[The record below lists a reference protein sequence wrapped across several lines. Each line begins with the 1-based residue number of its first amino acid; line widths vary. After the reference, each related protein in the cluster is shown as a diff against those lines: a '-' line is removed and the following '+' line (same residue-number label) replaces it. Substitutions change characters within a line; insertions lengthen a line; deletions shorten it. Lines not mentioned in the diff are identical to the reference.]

1 MKIRV
6 FLWNDFHSDSC
17 FSFFKFCS
25 ECFHKLWLHLFKCL
39 SEWSSQARLHVR
51 AGVRPRSPS
60 SSPLSNSPHP
70 PPQAR
75 GPRVHEQFS
84 LQLLCVAKLC
94 PPTFQR
100 QITLYSPV
108 VGRRRRVLSPLILAP
123 WNLQLSW
130 ETELI
135 IQGVFFQWY
144 PTKKLKYGKPRL
156 GESTLT

>member
-25 ECFHKLWLHLFKCL
+25 ECFHKPWLHLFKCL

-100 QITLYSPV
+100 QIFTGCRSSSSSRFVTINTSSMKPSIKVRNRTHYT
-108 VGRRRRVLSPLILAP
+108 GCFC
-123 WNLQLSW
+123 
-130 ETELI
+130 
-135 IQGVFFQWY
+135 FFQWY
-144 PTKKLKYGKPRL
+144 PPKKLKYGKPRL